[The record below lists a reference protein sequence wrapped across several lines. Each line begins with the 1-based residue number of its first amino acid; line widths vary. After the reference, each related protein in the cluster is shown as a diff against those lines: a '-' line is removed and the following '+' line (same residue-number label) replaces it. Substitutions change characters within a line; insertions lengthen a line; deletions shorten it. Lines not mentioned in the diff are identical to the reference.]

1 MIRTAEWLL
10 GVAGAVVA
18 IGVALGFSAA
28 AGGDLA
34 ASLLL
39 ATVALLGFSGFI
51 AVARDDKGRSSRWGA
66 FTWVVGGA
74 LTSLVVLGGFSY
86 GLFLIPAAFAF
97 TGAGLLASRRRQR
110 PLARNLAVYVAGAL
124 GCALII
130 ALAIVFGQI

>member
-51 AVARDDKGRSSRWGA
+51 AVARDDKGHSLQWGTI
-66 FTWVVGGA
+66 TWLVAGM
-74 LTSLVVLGGFSY
+74 LTAMVVLAGFSY
-86 GLFLIPAAFAF
+86 GLFLIPAVLAFVGAAF
-97 TGAGLLASRRRQR
+97 LADRRRERSSPRQ
-110 PLARNLAVYVAGAL
+110 LGVYVAGAL
-124 GCALII
+124 GSALLI
-130 ALAIVFGQI
+130 ALLNVFGWV